1 MQYNK
6 EYFDTARFSGY
17 NASIRIVPDG
27 GGFSQSPWGAETE
40 IFDSKALPQMTAM
53 TGKDIVR
60 CPWVDMTKADYVDYH
75 DGEWGVP
82 VYEDRLLFEFLTLE
96 SAQAGLS
103 WYTVLRKRA
112 EYRRAFADFEPVEV
126 ARFDDARIEALLDN
140 PGIIRNRRKIEA
152 TVNNARRF
160 IEVREAF
167 GRFSTYLWNFVDGQP
182 IVHTIRTIA
191 DYRPRSA
198 ESDAMSKDLK
208 RRGFRFLGS
217 TTCYALMQATGL
229 VNDHTVD
236 CFRRDEIM
244 ADYKR

>member
-1 MQYNK
+1 M
-6 EYFDTARFSGY
+6 S
-17 NASIRIVPDG
+17 
-27 GGFSQSPWGAETE
+27 
-40 IFDSKALPQMTAM
+40 QMTV
-53 TGKDIVR
+53 TNGKEIVR

-75 DGEWGVP
+75 DREWGVP
-82 VYEDRLLFEFLTLE
+82 VYDDRLLFEFLALE

-112 EYRRAFADFEPVEV
+112 EYRRAFANFEPAEV
-126 ARFDDARIEALLDN
+126 AGFGNTMIEALLDN

-160 IEVREAF
+160 LEIREDF
-167 GRFSTYLWNFVDGQP
+167 GRFSTYLWDFVGGRP
-182 IVHTIRTIA
+182 VVHTIGTIA

-198 ESDAMSKDLK
+198 ESDAMAKDLK

-236 CFRRDEIM
+236 CFRREEIM
-244 ADYKR
+244 AGYGR